1 MFALRLLRADD
12 DLSEFDCGTEA
23 LTTWLTANARRAH
36 DQGIV
41 RVYVWVDESQPTRVL
56 GYSALQPTQVL
67 AADLTRSQSGGHTTV
82 PGYLIARLALD
93 TALHGQGL
101 GSELLVRSLEVCV
114 RAADVGGGRIIVVDP
129 IDDAAR
135 DFYLRHDFHPSG
147 GDHRLA
153 MKVATARSALGG

>member
-1 MFALRLLRADD
+1 MFVLRPLRAGD
-12 DLSEFDCGTEA
+12 DLSAFECGSDA
-23 LTTWLTANARRAH
+23 LTTWLTSTAHRAH
-36 DQGIV
+36 DQGVV
-41 RVYVWVDESQPTRVL
+41 RVYVWVDESKPARVL
-56 GYSALQPTQVL
+56 GYSAIQPTQAL
-67 AADLTRSQSGGHTTV
+67 AADLTRGQSGGHSTV

-93 TALHGQGL
+93 TTLHGQGL

-114 RAADVGGGRIIVVDP
+114 RAAGVGGGRIIVVDP

-135 DFYLRHDFHPSG
+135 DFYLRHDFLPTK